1 MPVSEFIP
9 RAVKASWGFLCNQR
23 ADGSLWAGMGYE
35 CPLEDQFDE
44 DMVSDI
50 RSAIQRTR
58 GNRNGRF
65 WINLKSRMVTMA
77 VGESSENEYDSAV
90 F

>member
-9 RAVKASWGFLCNQR
+9 RAVKASWGFPCNQK
-23 ADGSLWAGMGYE
+23 ADGSLWAGKGYE
-35 CPLEDQFDE
+35 CPLEDQFEE

-50 RSAIQRTR
+50 RNAIQRTR
-58 GNRNGRF
+58 GSRNGRF
-65 WINLKSRMVTMA
+65 WINLKSRVVTMA
-77 VGESSENEYDSAV
+77 VGESSDNEYDSAV